1 MSQAVPALDSK
12 RPVTICLAHKVFR
25 DVAFPRC
32 FPSRRALAS
41 KRLCSCSRI
50 RLTSLRPLIGPSTRA
65 LVVQQ
70 MGAVGAVDIAGAKPL
85 EHLSDLGQGE
95 SK

>member
-1 MSQAVPALDSK
+1 M
-12 RPVTICLAHKVFR
+12 TILSWRTKSFGG
-25 DVAFPRC
+25 VACPRC

-65 LVVQQ
+65 LIVQQ